1 MEKTQRNPVNQ
12 PSLDWSYLY
21 YLARTKLGFTEEE
34 FWESSIEKLNDLIDV
49 HGAANDKKL
58 SDKRKKELSKSKIQN
73 KNKEAYQVYIDQIS
87 FL

>member
-1 MEKTQRNPVNQ
+1 M
-12 PSLDWSYLY
+12 DWSYLY

-49 HGAANDKKL
+49 YGAANDKKL
-58 SDKRKKELSKSKIQN
+58 SDKRKKELSRSKN
-73 KNKEAYQVYIDQIS
+73 KKENKEASQVYIDQIS

>member
-1 MEKTQRNPVNQ
+1 M
-12 PSLDWSYLY
+12 DWSYLY

-73 KNKEAYQVYIDQIS
+73 ENKEAYQVYIDQIS